1 MKARIAAAAALL
13 LLLTA
18 CTADR
23 APEGGPPETTDAPA
37 PAQPT
42 ENVPF
47 NAAAYM
53 EDALAHIEAD
63 ALFIRDID
71 WAAVRAD
78 ALDRTSGAAAPEE
91 THGVLQE
98 VLTQA
103 GGRHSSLRQPLDNAA
118 YSYIATPE
126 VEAAAP
132 GIAVVT
138 VPGFRSPRPEH
149 VGEYAA
155 AGTDGI
161 LAGAKDTSCGWIVDL
176 RRNGGGNM
184 GPMLGALSPLLPD
197 GTLMQFIDRDGQAQ
211 EVLLDGARVS
221 LDAQELAPAAAAK
234 DTGKPVAVL
243 QSDGTASSA
252 EAVLLSLSA
261 VPDVRT
267 FGAPTAGLA
276 TSNVVRTL
284 SDGTALRITQSH
296 MATAAGET
304 VSGGPLEPDVATED
318 ALGAAT
324 DWLRGMCGAGR

>member
-1 MKARIAAAAALL
+1 MKLRIAAAVAPL

-18 CTADR
+18 CTADVS
-23 APEGGPPETTDAPA
+23 PEGRPPETAAAA

-42 ENVPF
+42 AEVPF

-53 EDALAHIEAD
+53 EEALAHIEAD

-78 ALDRTSGAAAPEE
+78 ALDRTSGATVPEE
-91 THGVLQE
+91 THGVLRE

-103 GGRHSSLRQPLDNAA
+103 GGRHSSLRQPLNNAA

-126 VEAAAP
+126 VEAAGP

-161 LAGAKDTSCGWIVDL
+161 LAAAKDASCGWIVDL

-197 GTLMQFIDRDGQAQ
+197 GMLMQFIDRDGQAE
-211 EVLLDGARVS
+211 EVVLGDARVF
-221 LDAQELAPAAAAK
+221 LDAEELAPAAAAK

-252 EAVLLSLSA
+252 EAVLLSLST

-296 MATAAGET
+296 MATAAGEI

-324 DWLRGMCGAGR
+324 DWLRGMCGSGR